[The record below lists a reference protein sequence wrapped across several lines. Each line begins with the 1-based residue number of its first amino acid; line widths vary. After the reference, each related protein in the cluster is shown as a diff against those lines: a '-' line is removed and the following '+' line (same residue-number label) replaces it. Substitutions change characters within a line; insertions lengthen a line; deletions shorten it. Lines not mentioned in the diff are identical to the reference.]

1 MILEFFSNT
10 LPAAL
15 QAIFVDSG
23 FLSTFAPGLG
33 ESLASTCGQFATAK
47 LVPVSAPGLVE
58 SIKSDTRYV
67 EALKVYERQLAQAN
81 VLQNQALQAQQQF
94 SQQLLILLGE
104 WQVNLKQNQLNEL
117 RSAWDRDNWFSK
129 LDRQETLDILG
140 QRKHQLLILA
150 APPEISKSCPT
161 SFRDNLATEVRNG
174 TSSFLYKNYSPN
186 SNLCPTLFYADYF
199 KQSISALDVKRL
211 QSVLGSV
218 PTAIIYS
225 EVTDYQANFHVGF
238 WSPQSRN
245 IAQFDL
251 PTWNWEQSYE
261 ILKKKWL
268 NDKTAYRQI
277 REAIV
282 LIHQLLAS
290 FVADWYY
297 LSINSFYEPR
307 LLVDLN
313 ISKLSESS
321 LDIFKPY
328 IETLRKLQQLQR
340 VAYLK
345 ERGFLDKTIAV
356 DTNSTSAQIALS
368 SYRQKLNNVITQN
381 GYPLNRE
388 SQEELKLVQ
397 SILNLNDQKIGE
409 ISQPIL
415 TQKEREYRKRQK
427 QLEQQ
432 RKLEQRRELER
443 KNQKERE
450 FASIQRRAILESMFG
465 NKITVISTVTL
476 VFFLLVW
483 LLGFFG
489 GLLD

>member
-33 ESLASTCGQFATAK
+33 DALASTCGQFATAK

-58 SIKSDTRYV
+58 SVKSDTRYV

-104 WQVNLKQNQLNEL
+104 WQVNLKQNQLNEI

-150 APPEISKSCPT
+150 APPEISKSCPA
-161 SFRDNLATEVRNG
+161 SFRDNLATEIRNG

-238 WSPQSRN
+238 WSPQSQN

-251 PTWNWEQSYE
+251 PTWNWEQSYN

-307 LLVDLN
+307 LLFDLN
-313 ISKLSESS
+313 TSKLPESS

-328 IETLRKLQQLQR
+328 IETLRKLQQVQR

-345 ERGFLDKTIAV
+345 ERGFLDRAIAV
-356 DTNSTSAQIALS
+356 DTNATSDQIALS
-368 SYRQKLNNVITQN
+368 SYRQKLNNVLTQR
-381 GYPLNRE
+381 GYPLNSE
-388 SQEELKLVQ
+388 SQKELKLVQ
-397 SILNLNDQKIGE
+397 SILNLNDQKTGE

-415 TQKEREYRKRQK
+415 AKKEIEYREQQR
-427 QLEQQ
+427 QLEQK
-432 RKLEQRRELER
+432 RKLEQKRELER
-443 KNQKERE
+443 KRQEEAAFKRASGQGFWNGTFNFVSDNMTAVSTILF
-450 FASIQRRAILESMFG
+450 FAVLSLFAL
-465 NKITVISTVTL
+465 
-476 VFFLLVW
+476 FLSQ
-483 LLGFFG
+483 
-489 GLLD
+489 